1 MLDGESNIL
10 RQHFNQK
17 DHKTAH
23 QLCSSMYMS
32 SDDKIIP
39 FLGIMLLIS
48 AESLFPQSE
57 EWTV

>member
-23 QLCSSMYMS
+23 QLCSSVYMS
-32 SDDKIIP
+32 SDDK
-39 FLGIMLLIS
+39 IMLLIS